1 MKRRL
6 IVTISLSLSLA
17 GVPGGVLAQQTAA
30 PVISGNVI
38 GDCGAGAMPAIRRSP
53 AAISIGPPA

>member
-6 IVTISLSLSLA
+6 IVTVSLSLSLA
-17 GVPGGVLAQQTAA
+17 GVPRGVLAQQAAA

-38 GDCGAGAMPAIRRSP
+38 GDCGRGPMPVMRRSL